1 MHYTR
6 KKGKILSVIHK
17 AYIVTYIHTYMI
29 YLITQ
34 VTNEIG
40 ETKVLMWTCTIQVIS
55 KWTNYV

>member
-6 KKGKILSVIHK
+6 KKEKILSVIHK